1 MSEREHRA
9 SSVEETSSVEPMEG
23 FIRSAVLGLAFG
35 AVLFMVS
42 DQTGLAEPLLRWLH
56 LPAVG
61 EQLGPKQL
69 VIVGVLL
76 GVSVNVL
83 DHLVRRVRR
92 WFGNL
97 EA

>member
-1 MSEREHRA
+1 MSDRDHPA
-9 SSVEETSSVEPMEG
+9 PSVQETSSVEPMEG

-42 DQTGLAEPLLRWLH
+42 DLTGLAEPLLRWLH

-61 EQLGPKQL
+61 EHLGPKQL
-69 VIVGVLL
+69 VIVGILL
-76 GVSVNVL
+76 GVSLNVL

-92 WFGNL
+92 LFGSP